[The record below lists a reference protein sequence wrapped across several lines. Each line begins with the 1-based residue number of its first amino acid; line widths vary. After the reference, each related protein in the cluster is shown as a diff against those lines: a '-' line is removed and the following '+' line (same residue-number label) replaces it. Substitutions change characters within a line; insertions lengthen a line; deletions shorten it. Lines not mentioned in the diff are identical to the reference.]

1 MTAVWKLEGSQA
13 RLAQP
18 NLSAAV
24 DLLRPDLGLT
34 GAVYRGQKVPLVA
47 LLAVD
52 LPEVSEQPQSLSD
65 HWVRGNDLVAVYE
78 PTALRPTRVEVY
90 WRWHELPPALD
101 PSGVCAA
108 VELQVSVQT
117 HLLDSHPEVSCSTVA
132 AAPACARLTADPYG
146 QWQTVSASAPAD
158 YTPPADRGGT
168 LWQWPTP
175 GVAYAEL
182 VFPADF
188 RVDALSP
195 QPGGGWRLRHRLFPE
210 FLEKGVI
217 LRSRIRGLFC
227 SAVEGEATAR
237 AACEHFA
244 ASPLPL
250 TT

>member
-1 MTAVWKLEGSQA
+1 MPMNAVWKLDGLQA

-18 NLSAAV
+18 NLSAV
-24 DLLRPDLGLT
+24 VHLSRPDLGLT
-34 GAVYRGQKVPLVA
+34 EVAFQGRSLPFHA

-52 LPEVSEQPQSLSD
+52 LPEVAFHPQSLSE

-78 PTALRPTRVEVY
+78 PVAERPTRVEVY
-90 WRWHELPPALD
+90 WRWHGPAGD
-101 PSGVCAA
+101 DVAA
-108 VELQVSVQT
+108 AQCTLIELQVSVQT
-117 HLLDSHPEVSCSTVA
+117 QLLDSHPEVACSTVA
-132 AAPACARLTADPYG
+132 SGANVSRLGDDDAWRNLAAVGAAPF
-146 QWQTVSASAPAD
+146 
-158 YTPPADRGGT
+158 TPPADRGGT
-168 LWQWPTP
+168 LWQWPAR

-188 RVDALSP
+188 RVDRMSP
-195 QPGGGWRLRHRLFPE
+195 EPGERWRLEHRLFPE

-227 SAVEGEATAR
+227 PAADGESTAR
-237 AACEHFA
+237 AAHDAFA